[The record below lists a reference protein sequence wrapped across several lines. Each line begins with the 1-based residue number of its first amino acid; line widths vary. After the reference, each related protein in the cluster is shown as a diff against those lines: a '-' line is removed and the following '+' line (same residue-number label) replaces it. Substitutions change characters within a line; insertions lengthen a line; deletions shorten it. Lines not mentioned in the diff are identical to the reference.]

1 MKKKQTYEFICKR
14 KQKLNSIDL
23 KYIHNLR
30 KVVYTINL
38 GNYDIIR
45 NVKKEIGYD
54 YFLFV
59 DEYNSNYTNSNWT
72 IFYLP
77 KNVINLNMSLIKKQR
92 YIKTHPHIFFPNYD
106 ISIYMDSTFKI
117 SGNLDEFLLR
127 ILTPKHSL
135 YILEHPE
142 RNTISQEFKV
152 VKNLKKENI
161 STIMKVKKRYNS
173 TNYTDKN
180 GLIESCIIIRKHND
194 INCINIM
201 EEWFKE
207 IKKYSHRDQLSFN
220 YVLWKSGRKIKYL
233 SKKFCFNYLSGD
245 YKHKKKIQ
253 FK

>member
-59 DEYNSNYTNSNWT
+59 DDYDNEYNNSNWT
-72 IFYLP
+72 IIFLP
-77 KNVINLNMSLIKKQR
+77 EKVNNLNVSLIKKQR
-92 YIKTHPHIFFPNYD
+92 FIKTHPHIFFPNYD

-117 SGNLDEFLLR
+117 KGNLDEFLLR
-127 ILTPKHSL
+127 ILTPTHSI

-142 RNTISQEFKV
+142 RSKISSEFKLV
-152 VKNLKKENI
+152 KILKKDTLDNIERVKNRYKQKKFP
-161 STIMKVKKRYNS
+161 
-173 TNYTDKN
+173 DKS
-180 GLIESCIIIRKHND
+180 GLIESCLIVRKHND
-194 INCINIM
+194 KNCINIM
-201 EEWFKE
+201 EQWFEE
-207 IKKYSHRDQLSFN
+207 IKYYSHRDQLSFN
-220 YVLWKSGRKIKYL
+220 YVLWKSGIKIKYL
-233 SKKFCFNYLSGD
+233 SKNFCFRYLGGD
-245 YKHKKKIQ
+245 YIHRKRIIFQ
-253 FK
+253 